1 MAGAYRAPRGP
12 VISLERESTLAS
24 RALLRWAPHWTSGVF
39 SFCDGLAPRLGNLHP
54 DRVATAPDRGA
65 FCLDQSLKRE
75 FSELTDRETL
85 AATPPAGPTQAQL
98 KTAVDGALAEKIK
111 GLFFELYNGVT
122 TGEPK
127 PNPKAAAD
135 RFASNIQSA
144 RATYEIAIKAIG

>member
-1 MAGAYRAPRGP
+1 MMAKRGKPTVRRTKSRSGGDARGA
-12 VISLERESTLAS
+12 
-24 RALLRWAPHWTSGVF
+24 RALMNDAGPG
-39 SFCDGLAPRLGNLHP
+39 D
-54 DRVATAPDRGA
+54 
-65 FCLDQSLKRE
+65 
-75 FSELTDRETL
+75 